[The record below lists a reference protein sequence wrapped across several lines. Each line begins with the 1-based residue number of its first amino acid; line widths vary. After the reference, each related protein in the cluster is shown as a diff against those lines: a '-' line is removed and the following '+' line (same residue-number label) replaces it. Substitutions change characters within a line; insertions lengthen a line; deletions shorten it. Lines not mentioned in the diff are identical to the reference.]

1 MRRQLLQFFGELTRI
16 IVVSLLI
23 VIPIRFF
30 VMQPFFVKGSSMEPN
45 FRDRQYLLVD
55 EITYRFREPHRGDV
69 IVFKYPKDPKQYYI
83 KRVIGLPGERVV
95 VQNNQVTIYD
105 EDHPNGFSLTE
116 SGYLADGEL
125 TGGDTDMTLAN
136 DLFFVMGANR
146 EASYDSR
153 RWGPLPEDLI
163 IGRALVRVFPIDKAM
178 AIEAPQY
185 NY

>member
-45 FRDRQYLLVD
+45 FSDRQYLLVD

-105 EDHPNGFSLTE
+105 EDHPNGFSLT
-116 SGYLADGEL
+116 
-125 TGGDTDMTLAN
+125 
-136 DLFFVMGANR
+136 
-146 EASYDSR
+146 
-153 RWGPLPEDLI
+153 
-163 IGRALVRVFPIDKAM
+163 
-178 AIEAPQY
+178 
-185 NY
+185 